1 MRKMWSFLLAAL
13 ALTGCAAAP
22 ADALPAAETA
32 ETAEMTTT
40 ETEETAAKPVGFTVG
55 NLSEVPNTCGGYWG
69 WNTGDAY
76 YEIARLDD
84 ENDQESMHALLL
96 KTDYATARQTVLC
109 NVPGCTHDSA
119 ACPAWLDSWARTDLL
134 VMPSGI
140 YLYYTGLDDVC
151 SWEQVEKESRDFFEQ
166 RYAAN
171 FTDEEEYIASCRHNY
186 ELSSRPSTIERL
198 NDDLT
203 ARETVLTFD
212 PSLLGGGYFAYC
224 DENALYAKEYSDANS
239 SRILRLDLTTG
250 EWSTLPLN
258 LGEQVLGVNGHRFLT
273 SRLLT
278 DAPLPDYN
286 DREAYNA
293 ALQNARS
300 EIVWLD
306 PATMQREK
314 ICEMERLDGSTI
326 YVKMYKDRVYVQ
338 DNPQE
343 RSEYGTSYSLSCYSK
358 DHQHTVLIDTLPMNL
373 YLPSTDNGFMP
384 IFGSEERG
392 WICAQDYTGNG
403 EINYLIDLDTGE
415 MHTMTQ
421 TQYRDGM
428 YLGVSL
434 MAQTNDGRWMVGYKP
449 HSNTHNDRCDY
460 GFIDPQEFWNGGENY
475 TPVQMWD

>member
-32 ETAEMTTT
+32 EMTAT
-40 ETEETAAKPVGFTVG
+40 ETEETAAPPVGFTVG

-109 NVPGCTHDSA
+109 NVPGCTHDNA
-119 ACPAWLDSWARTDLL
+119 ACPAWLEDWARTDVL

-140 YLYYTGLDDVC
+140 YLSYAGLDDT
-151 SWEQVEKESRDFFEQ
+151 SPWEQVEKACRDDFEQ
-166 RYAAN
+166 GNVKN
-171 FTDEEEYIASCRHNY
+171 FADEEAYIDYCRHNY
-186 ELSSRPSTIERL
+186 ELSSRPSSIEKL

-212 PSLLGGGYFAYC
+212 PSLLGSGYFAYC
-224 DENALYAKEYSDANS
+224 DENALYAKEYSDANN

-258 LGEQVLGVNGHRFLT
+258 LGEQVRGVNGHRFLT

-286 DREAYNA
+286 DYEAYNA
-293 ALQNARS
+293 AL
-300 EIVWLD
+300 
-306 PATMQREK
+306 
-314 ICEMERLDGSTI
+314 
-326 YVKMYKDRVYVQ
+326 
-338 DNPQE
+338 
-343 RSEYGTSYSLSCYSK
+343 
-358 DHQHTVLIDTLPMNL
+358 
-373 YLPSTDNGFMP
+373 
-384 IFGSEERG
+384 
-392 WICAQDYTGNG
+392 
-403 EINYLIDLDTGE
+403 
-415 MHTMTQ
+415 
-421 TQYRDGM
+421 
-428 YLGVSL
+428 
-434 MAQTNDGRWMVGYKP
+434 
-449 HSNTHNDRCDY
+449 
-460 GFIDPQEFWNGGENY
+460 
-475 TPVQMWD
+475 